1 MSPVTGSLISTLDQY
16 LKEWNWKETEANDS
30 VFFLVVKLW
39 TEFPQSDRLYLVVDA
54 VLDALTSQTP
64 RDRYVVGSDAWFG
77 IAMVSW
83 LPTFVVDSII
93 RKLLKT
99 ALPKVVRKD

>member
-1 MSPVTGSLISTLDQY
+1 MSSVEGFPSKVLCCLVNLITV
-16 LKEWNWKETEANDS
+16 WNFNE
-30 VFFLVVKLW
+30 KL
-39 TEFPQSDRLYLVVDA
+39 EFPQSDRLYLVVDA
-54 VLDALTSQTP
+54 ILDALTSQTP

-99 ALPKVVRKD
+99 ALPKVVRID

>member
-1 MSPVTGSLISTLDQY
+1 MSTVTGSLSSIWISTYDN
-16 LKEWNWKETEANDS
+16 EIEETGANDS
-30 VFFLVVKLW
+30 FFFLVVKLW

-64 RDRYVVGSDAWFG
+64 RDRYVVGSDASFG

>member
-1 MSPVTGSLISTLDQY
+1 MSPVTGSLSNIWIS
-16 LKEWNWKETEANDS
+16 EETEANDS
-30 VFFLVVKLW
+30 FVFLVVKLW

-54 VLDALTSQTP
+54 VLDALTSRTP

>member
-1 MSPVTGSLISTLDQY
+1 
-16 LKEWNWKETEANDS
+16 
-30 VFFLVVKLW
+30 VVKLW

-64 RDRYVVGSDAWFG
+64 RDRYVVGSDTWFG
-77 IAMVSW
+77 IAIVSW

-99 ALPKVVRKD
+99 VLPKVVRKDYPC

>member
-1 MSPVTGSLISTLDQY
+1 M
-16 LKEWNWKETEANDS
+16 
-30 VFFLVVKLW
+30 VKLW

-77 IAMVSW
+77 ITMVSW